1 MSKGEQNVALP
12 LAGLVMVELG
22 SSVAAP
28 FGAQVFAD
36 LGATVLKVET
46 KQGGDDARSWG
57 PPFWHGAGAAFQTLN
72 RNKLSAALDLKNAA
86 ERDALVRFITER
98 ADVVLQNMRP
108 GLVDKLGLDAK
119 TLRAA
124 KPSLVYCNLGAFGS
138 KGPMRHH
145 AGYDPLIQAFA
156 GLMSVT
162 GEEGRPPVRV
172 VPSIIDMTTGMWSVI
187 GILSALRQRDATG
200 EGCTIDTSLFETG
213 LAWMNFSVANYLA
226 SGKVPRRT
234 GTEAAMLVPYKAYQ
248 ASDGYMVIAAGN
260 DSLFRRLVDVL
271 GHPEWAIDIRFKTN
285 PDRVEHR
292 EAINQL
298 IDEVLATNTRAHWTA
313 LLEHAGVPCGPL
325 QTTDE
330 VVAHPQTEAVE
341 MLQTTPDGKMRFAGV
356 PIRFDGERPKIRKGP
371 PALGEHTGEVL
382 R

>member
-1 MSKGEQNVALP
+1 MNRTEQTAVLP

-28 FGAQVFAD
+28 FGAQTFAD
-36 LGATVLKVET
+36 LGATVLKVES
-46 KQGGDDARSWG
+46 KEGGDDARTWG
-57 PPFWHGAGAAFQTLN
+57 PPFWQGAGAVFQTLN
-72 RNKLSAALDLKNAA
+72 RNKRSAAIDLKDPA
-86 ERDALVRFITER
+86 ERDALIRFIIDE

-108 GLVDKLGLDAK
+108 GLVDRLGLDAK

-124 KPSLVYCNLGAFGS
+124 KPRLIYCNLGAFGS
-138 KGPMRHH
+138 KGPMRQH

-213 LAWMNFSVANYLA
+213 LAWMNFSIANYLA

-234 GTEAAMLVPYKAYQ
+234 GTEAAMLVPYKAYE

-260 DSLFRRLVDVL
+260 DGLFRRLTEVL
-271 GHPEWAIDIRFKTN
+271 GHPEWATDPRFKTN
-285 PDRVEHR
+285 PDRVQNR

-298 IDEVLATNTRAHWTA
+298 IDAVLATKPRAHWTSA
-313 LLEHAGVPCGPL
+313 LEQAGVPCGPL

-330 VVAHPQTEAVE
+330 VIAHPQTAAVE
-341 MLQTTPDGKMRFAGV
+341 MLQSTPDGTMRFAGI
-356 PIRFDGERPKIRKGP
+356 PIRFNGERPPIRTGP
-371 PALGEHTGEVL
+371 PALGEHTGDVL

>member
-1 MSKGEQNVALP
+1 MSRAAQNVALP

-28 FGAQVFAD
+28 FGAQIFAD

-46 KQGGDDARSWG
+46 KEGGDDARSWG

-72 RNKLSAALDLKNAA
+72 RNKLSAALDLKNIA
-86 ERDALVRFITER
+86 ERDALVRFIIER
-98 ADVVLQNMRP
+98 ADCVLQNMRP
-108 GLVDKLGLDAK
+108 GLVDKLGLDAQ

-124 KPSLVYCNLGAFGS
+124 KPALIYCNLGAFGS
-138 KGPMRHH
+138 KGPMRQHP
-145 AGYDPLIQAFA
+145 GYDPLIQAFA

-187 GILSALRQRDATG
+187 GMLSALRQRDATG

-213 LAWMNFSVANYLA
+213 LSWMNFSVANYLA

-260 DSLFRRLVDVL
+260 DSLFRRLVDAL
-271 GHPEWAIDIRFKTN
+271 GHPEWATDARFKTN
-285 PDRVEHR
+285 PDRVHHR

-298 IDEVLATNTRAHWTA
+298 IDKAIATQPRAHWTA
-313 LLEHAGVPCGPL
+313 LLERAGVPCGPL

-330 VVAHPQTEAVE
+330 VVTHPQTEAVE
-341 MLQTTPDGKMRFAGV
+341 MLQTTPDGKMRFVGV
-356 PIRFDGERPKIRKGP
+356 PIRFDGQRPDIRKGP
-371 PALGEHTGEVL
+371 PTLGEHTGEVL